1 MRRFIA
7 FFCVI
12 AALLMPMTTSC
23 STSRHNA
30 GRDLHPDDV
39 FTMTEDDI
47 ANETRRI
54 NLTLQGDWKYNAPSV
69 GVSGKNLLAGIA
81 KPIAKGKLKKKL
93 KNAYKKIGLDKARL
107 QFVFNVDGTCSMKLM
122 GASVKGTYNYNPT
135 TEKITFKWHGVPMN
149 ASLKRDGKK
158 KLQLTF
164 DADKLLKLM
173 SLLGRFSDSST
184 IKALSTLLDNYEDVM
199 VGFELKKQ

>member
-93 KNAYKKIGLDKARL
+93 KNAYKKIGLDKARP

-158 KLQLTF
+158 KMQLTF